1 MAKYLLLVSVST
13 ENTSTRSG
21 KKGVSLIIV
30 ICIIIITAVVPLT
43 RHVDHPAV
51 AVLHQVP
58 RLAVDPARCD
68 AVAAE
73 EVGVHRRGLAVPPRR
88 RQVCQ
93 LGGWMETTAGS
104 HLEPHVRETHPC
116 LDNATVST
124 SRSPVYPPTNCFW
137 GAAVRSL
144 SAALTRN
151 LGVYSTQRLRPT
163 SLLSFGMQRAV
174 EHWQHDQV
182 GINSKKERLLQTGFH
197 EVGTV
202 TWQLEGLIP
211 GGNNDGCLSLSPAYT
226 QRQLG

>member
-1 MAKYLLLVSVST
+1 M
-13 ENTSTRSG
+13 
-21 KKGVSLIIV
+21 VSLLIV
-30 ICIIIITAVVPLT
+30 IFIIIITAVVPLT

-93 LGGWMETTAGS
+93 LGEGAGGWMETTAGS

-124 SRSPVYPPTNCFW
+124 SHSPVYTPINSFRE
-137 GAAVRSL
+137 AAVRSL

-151 LGVYSTQRLRPT
+151 LGVYSARRLRPA
-163 SLLSFGMQRAV
+163 SPAFIRHA
-174 EHWQHDQV
+174 
-182 GINSKKERLLQTGFH
+182 
-197 EVGTV
+197 
-202 TWQLEGLIP
+202 
-211 GGNNDGCLSLSPAYT
+211 DGCGALAARPSWNK
-226 QRQLG
+226 